1 MTAARRKTVT
11 VSLRIEPALK
21 REVEEAAAAHPY
33 RPSLTAII
41 ERGLRLALD
50 ELKAGNPT

>member
-1 MTAARRKTVT
+1 MSANRKKTVT
-11 VSLRIEPALK
+11 VTIRLDPAFK

-41 ERGLRLALD
+41 ERGLRLAID
-50 ELKAGNPT
+50 ELKNGNPA